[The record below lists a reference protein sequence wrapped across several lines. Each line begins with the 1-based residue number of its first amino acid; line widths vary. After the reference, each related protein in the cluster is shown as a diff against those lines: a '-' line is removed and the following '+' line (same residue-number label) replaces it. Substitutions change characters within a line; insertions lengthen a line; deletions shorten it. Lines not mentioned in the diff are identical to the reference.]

1 MDGVLMKIL
10 CFMLVIINGT
20 APIQIE
26 NESYIRQ
33 QATPDLYTTAQTP
46 QIQPTAEN
54 MSTTNTPTVPMPL
67 QTIAAIL
74 SLEDILKQTRPT
86 LLAPEQMQRNIDQD
100 YFPERKNFY
109 TQTYGSK
116 DETSIK
122 TRPKQHDSI
131 SKHYIDYRKVYGI
144 RYDPNKNRRSFATIE
159 QSSAENS
166 TEVSET
172 PIDSVDGS
180 DVPFAS
186 LNDPANSDNNGDDA
200 DIMNSDQSEL
210 IVNDGTVETTAD
222 QSGTA
227 TTIST
232 MPAASSENEVIED
245 TVAVTVATA
254 NQTVQFNPGG
264 TLVPTATT
272 PPSTATHIMTPSRV
286 HTTLQLIKQ
295 RVTNLLA
302 NGLYTDPNNGGQRF
316 LSLFNVIKFANVPC
330 STGRPPLTPL
340 NGTCYNQQE
349 CDELGGV
356 AVDECANGFGVCCV
370 CECSWLHAPG

>member
-1 MDGVLMKIL
+1 MKIL
-10 CFMLVIINGT
+10 CFMLVIITGT

-26 NESYIRQ
+26 NESFIRQ
-33 QATPDLYTTAQTP
+33 RDTPDLYTTAQTP
-46 QIQPTAEN
+46 QIQPTAAN
-54 MSTTNTPTVPMPL
+54 MSTTNTPTAPMQL

-74 SLEDILKQTRPT
+74 SLEDILNQTRPT
-86 LLAPEQMQRNIDQD
+86 LLAPEQMQRNIEQD

-109 TQTYGSK
+109 TQTYGTM
-116 DETSIK
+116 DETSLK

-166 TEVSET
+166 TEVSAT
-172 PIDSVDGS
+172 PIDSADAS

-186 LNDPANSDNNGDDA
+186 LNDAANSNNNGDDA

-210 IVNDGTVETTAD
+210 IENDGTVETIAD
-222 QSGTA
+222 QSDTA

-232 MPAASSENEVIED
+232 MPVASSENEVIED
-245 TVAVTVATA
+245 TVAATVATA

-272 PPSTATHIMTPSRV
+272 PPSAATHIMTPSRV
-286 HTTLQLIKQ
+286 HTKLQLIKQ

-316 LSLFNVIKFANVPC
+316 SKLVQCYQVRKRAVFNRSTATDSAEWHLLQ
-330 STGRPPLTPL
+330 STGMR
-340 NGTCYNQQE
+340 
-349 CDELGGV
+349 
-356 AVDECANGFGVCCV
+356 
-370 CECSWLHAPG
+370 